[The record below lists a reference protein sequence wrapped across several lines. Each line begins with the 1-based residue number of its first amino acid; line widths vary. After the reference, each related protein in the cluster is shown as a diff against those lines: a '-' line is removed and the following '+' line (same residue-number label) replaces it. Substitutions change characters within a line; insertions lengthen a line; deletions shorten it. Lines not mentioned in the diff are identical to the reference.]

1 MISSDLG
8 IAESAP
14 EPGRLSMREERS
26 SPFPK
31 SRKDRHK
38 YILGRSCG
46 GLDSATA
53 DCTGSPGQNVR
64 ELSGR
69 ASHLR
74 GERGLVK
81 RTNAMLVVESEECNM
96 QHSRVRDPSKTIRT
110 SQRSMLGSCA
120 QLSQSTDSA
129 ECTSWK
135 WGDNSG
141 ISSIPSETKDDSSGR
156 TFGRERVAT
165 NIDGSGLQ
173 TFKI

>member
-1 MISSDLG
+1 LNSPQTISSDLG

-14 EPGRLSMREERS
+14 EPGRFSMPEERS

-38 YILGRSCG
+38 YIFRTCD

-53 DCTGSPGQNVR
+53 DCTGSPGQNTR
-64 ELSGR
+64 ELSGW
-69 ASHLR
+69 APHLR

-81 RTNAMLVVESEECNM
+81 RTNAMLVVESGECTM
-96 QHSRVRDPSKTIRT
+96 LYSRVRNPSKAIRT
-110 SQRSMLGSCA
+110 SQRSMLDSCA

-141 ISSIPSETKDDSSGR
+141 TSSIPSETKDDSSGR
-156 TFGRERVAT
+156 TFGCERVAT
-165 NIDGSGLQ
+165 RIEDSGL
-173 TFKI
+173 